1 MVKLTNQALCEALLR
16 ADTESEVIQLL
27 TDSGYWQDQS
37 AWRHYGDVENNWGQS
52 GNQQS
57 LAEAALAEKV
67 VNSVD
72 ATLIGKCREA
82 GIDPESEQ
90 APRTIRAAVSRFYD
104 VGSDKMASGGKILD
118 WDDEKRR
125 AVAETIT
132 LSATGASPDMSLTI
146 SDMGEG
152 QTPDRVPETILSLNR
167 SNKMRIPFV
176 QGQFNQGGTGAL
188 RFAGKN
194 NLQLVVT
201 RRNPSFLKPDASARD
216 CEWGFTLVRRERP
229 SQTNS
234 RNSIYT
240 FLAPVD
246 VSQGRDGKIL
256 TFAADSFGIF
266 PDQDSAY
273 GRHATHGTAIK
284 LYEYN
289 FIGERSNILR
299 GKSLFSR
306 LDLLLPR
313 LALPVRVYEL
323 RTRRNGKLLPV
334 GSRETTLDGLV
345 RRLTESKNLEPG
357 FPVSVPFS
365 PMGERLT
372 ASIYAGRK
380 SGSSADDEDDD
391 DGEDGAK
398 RKVGGLKRYRK
409 REGVIFTRNGQTQGS
424 LPKEFFQRPGVKMKP
439 IAEDLLVF
447 VDCDSL
453 SADTREDLF
462 MASRDRLV
470 DGAFKAAVVREL
482 EIAIAGCEEL
492 KELRNRRQQQ
502 DLEEKI
508 KDDKP
513 LAQVL
518 ESLIDKSPN
527 LRQLLRLGTRIQTP
541 LRVVPNDIDVTKP
554 PKLEAYPNYF
564 TLRGAKGEAPLRK
577 NCPINQRSRF
587 TFDTDVRDDYFVR
600 DERERGIFTCVTE
613 NGTPI
618 SFAGPNLR
626 SGVATITISLPEDV
640 SVGDSLK
647 LIFKVKDE
655 FREFISTAEI
665 QVTPAAEKAEPR
677 PPKPRPDGARR
688 EGDGPDGPSKLSPPR
703 IERVFQAEWND
714 RDFDENTAM
723 KVETSG
729 YDAEEKEIRT
739 FYVNMDNASLL
750 HEAVQKKMHLDLA
763 RNQFLYANVLFGLA
777 LLLDDTKR
785 SQAKL
790 GEGPTEQEPE
800 TVEDLIARTTK
811 ALAPFMLAIASLGA
825 SELAEGMEVDGLD
838 DVA

>member
-1 MVKLTNQALCEALLR
+1 MARLTNQALCEALLR
-16 ADTESEVIQLL
+16 ADTEEEVISLL
-27 TDSGYWQDQS
+27 TEQGYWTDAS

-82 GIDPESEQ
+82 GIDPEDPQ
-90 APRTIRAAVSRFYD
+90 APQNIRAAVSRFYD
-104 VGSDKMASGGKILD
+104 LGSDKVASGGKILD
-118 WDDEKRR
+118 WTPNKRR
-125 AVAETIT
+125 EVAETIT
-132 LSATGASPDMSLTI
+132 LAATGAAQHMSLTI

-152 QTPDRVPETILSLNR
+152 QTPERVPETILSLNR
-167 SNKMRIPFV
+167 SNKTRILFV

-201 RRNPSFLKPDASARD
+201 RRNPAFLDGGATARD
-216 CEWGFTLVRRERP
+216 HEWSFTLVRRERP

-240 FLAPVD
+240 FLAPVN
-246 VSQGRDGKIL
+246 VQRGRDGEIL
-256 TFAADSFGIF
+256 TFAAERFGIF

-273 GRHATHGTAIK
+273 GRQAPHGTAIK

-313 LALPVRVYEL
+313 IALPVRVYEM
-323 RTRRNGKLLPV
+323 RPRRNGRLLPV

-345 RRLTESKNLEPG
+345 RRLGESSNLEPG
-357 FPVSVPFS
+357 FPVHVPFS
-365 PMGERLT
+365 PLGERLT
-372 ASIYAGRK
+372 ASIYVGRK
-380 SGSSADDEDDD
+380 AGSSHDDD
-391 DGEDGAK
+391 DDDDSDEGR

-409 REGVIFTRNGQTQGS
+409 REGVIFTRNGQTQGA

-439 IAEDLLVF
+439 IAEDMLVF
-447 VDCDSL
+447 VDCDGL
-453 SADTREDLF
+453 NADTREDLF

-482 EIAIAGCEEL
+482 EIALSNCDEL

-502 DLEEKI
+502 ELADKI

-513 LAQVL
+513 LSQVL

-541 LRVVPNDIDVTKP
+541 LRVVPNDIDTSKP
-554 PKLEAYPNYF
+554 PKLEAYPSYF
-564 TLRGAKGEAPLRK
+564 TLRGAKEGKPLQK
-577 NCPINQRSRF
+577 SCPINQRSRF

-600 DERERGIFTCVTE
+600 DERERGNFTCQSAD
-613 NGTPI
+613 GSPI
-618 SFAGPNLR
+618 SFTGPNLR
-626 SGVATITISLPEDV
+626 GGVATITVSLPEDAR
-640 SVGDSLK
+640 VGDVLQ
-647 LIFKVKDE
+647 LTFKVQDE
-655 FREFISTAEI
+655 FRSFVSTAELR
-665 QVTPAAEKAEPR
+665 VMAAAEKQEPR
-677 PPKPRPDGARR
+677 PPRPRKDGEKR
-688 EGDGPDGPSKLSPPR
+688 EGEGPDGPSALNPPL
-703 IERVFQAEWND
+703 IEKVYQPEWQEKG
-714 RDFDENTAM
+714 FDEGTAM
-723 KVETSG
+723 IVRSAG
-729 YDAEEKEIRT
+729 YDEEGKEIRK
-739 FYVNMDNASLL
+739 FLVNMDNASLL
-750 HEAVQKKMHLDLA
+750 HEAVQKKMHVDLA

-777 LLLDDTKR
+777 LLLDESKR

-790 GEGPTEQEPE
+790 GEGPTENEPE
-800 TVEDLIARTTK
+800 TVEKLIARTSR

-825 SELAEGMEVDGLD
+825 SDLGDGMEVDGLEE
-838 DVA
+838 VA

>member
-16 ADTESEVIQLL
+16 ADTELEVIQLL
-27 TDSGYWQDQS
+27 TDAGYWLDQS

-57 LAEAALAEKV
+57 LAEAALAEKL

-82 GIDPESEQ
+82 GIEPEGDE
-90 APRTIRAAVSRFYD
+90 APRTIRAAVSKFYD
-104 VGSDKMASGGKILD
+104 VGSDKMASGGRILD
-118 WDDEKRR
+118 WDKDKRS
-125 AVAETIT
+125 AVAEKIT
-132 LSATGASPDMSLTI
+132 LSATGASPEMSLTI

-194 NLQLVVT
+194 NLQLVVI
-201 RRNPSFLKPDASARD
+201 RRNPAFLKPDASARD
-216 CEWGFTLVRRERP
+216 YEWGFTLVRRERP

-246 VSQGRDGKIL
+246 VSHGRDGRIL
-256 TFAADSFGIF
+256 TFSAEKFGIF
-266 PDQDSAY
+266 PDRDTAY

-313 LALPVRVYEL
+313 IALPMRVYEL

-345 RRLTESKNLEPG
+345 RRLTESKNIEPG

-372 ASIYAGRK
+372 ASIYVGRK
-380 SGSSADDEDDD
+380 SGSSGDDEDDD
-391 DGEDGAK
+391 ENDEGAK

-453 SADTREDLF
+453 RA
-462 MASRDRLV
+462 
-470 DGAFKAAVVREL
+470 
-482 EIAIAGCEEL
+482 
-492 KELRNRRQQQ
+492 
-502 DLEEKI
+502 
-508 KDDKP
+508 
-513 LAQVL
+513 
-518 ESLIDKSPN
+518 
-527 LRQLLRLGTRIQTP
+527 
-541 LRVVPNDIDVTKP
+541 
-554 PKLEAYPNYF
+554 
-564 TLRGAKGEAPLRK
+564 
-577 NCPINQRSRF
+577 
-587 TFDTDVRDDYFVR
+587 
-600 DERERGIFTCVTE
+600 
-613 NGTPI
+613 
-618 SFAGPNLR
+618 
-626 SGVATITISLPEDV
+626 
-640 SVGDSLK
+640 
-647 LIFKVKDE
+647 
-655 FREFISTAEI
+655 
-665 QVTPAAEKAEPR
+665 
-677 PPKPRPDGARR
+677 
-688 EGDGPDGPSKLSPPR
+688 
-703 IERVFQAEWND
+703 
-714 RDFDENTAM
+714 
-723 KVETSG
+723 
-729 YDAEEKEIRT
+729 
-739 FYVNMDNASLL
+739 
-750 HEAVQKKMHLDLA
+750 
-763 RNQFLYANVLFGLA
+763 
-777 LLLDDTKR
+777 
-785 SQAKL
+785 
-790 GEGPTEQEPE
+790 
-800 TVEDLIARTTK
+800 
-811 ALAPFMLAIASLGA
+811 
-825 SELAEGMEVDGLD
+825 
-838 DVA
+838 

>member
-1 MVKLTNQALCEALLR
+1 MTRLTNQALCEALLR
-16 ADTESEVIQLL
+16 ADTEEQVINLL
-27 TDSGYWQDQS
+27 TEQGYWSDPS

-82 GIDPESEQ
+82 GIDPESDQ
-90 APRTIRAAVSRFYD
+90 APGSIRAAVSKFYD
-104 VGSDKMASGGKILD
+104 VGSDKVASGGKIVD
-118 WDDEKRR
+118 WTNDKRR
-125 AVAETIT
+125 EVAETIT
-132 LSATGASPDMSLTI
+132 LAATGASPDMSLTI

-152 QTPDRVPETILSLNR
+152 QTPDRVPDTILSLNR
-167 SNKMRIPFV
+167 SNKMRIKFV

-201 RRNPSFLKPDASARD
+201 RRNPVFLDADASDRD
-216 CEWGFTLVRRERP
+216 REWGFTLVRRERP
-229 SQTNS
+229 SQTHS

-246 VSQGRDGKIL
+246 VEEGRDGKIL
-256 TFAADSFGIF
+256 TFAADTFGIF
-266 PDQDSAY
+266 PDQDTAY
-273 GRHATHGTAIK
+273 GRQAPHGTVIK
-284 LYEYN
+284 LFDYS

-313 LALPVRVYEL
+313 IALPVRVYDL
-323 RTRRNGKLLPV
+323 RRRRSGKLLPV

-345 RRLTESKNLEPG
+345 RRLSESSNLEPG
-357 FPVSVPFS
+357 FPVQVPFS

-372 ASIYAGRK
+372 AHIYAGRRA
-380 SGSSADDEDDD
+380 GSSTDDADDD
-391 DGEDGAK
+391 DSDDSK

-447 VDCDSL
+447 VDCDGL
-453 SADTREDLF
+453 SADIREDLF

-470 DGAFKAAVVREL
+470 DGAFKAAVVKEL
-482 EIAIAGCEEL
+482 EIALASCEEL

-502 DLEEKI
+502 ELEDKI

-513 LAQVL
+513 LTQVL

-541 LRVVPNDIDVTKP
+541 LRVVPNDVDVAKP

-564 TLRGAKGEAPLRK
+564 TLRGAKAGAPLRK

-587 TFDTDVRDDYFVR
+587 TFDTDARDDYFVR
-600 DERERGIFTCVTE
+600 DERERGSFTCTSAD
-613 NGTPI
+613 GTPI

-626 SGVATITISLPEDV
+626 SGVATITLSLPDDIA
-640 SVGDSLK
+640 VGETLR
-647 LIFKVKDE
+647 LTFTVRDE
-655 FREFISTAEI
+655 FKEFISRADI
-665 QVTPAAEKAEPR
+665 YVTPAAEKTEPR
-677 PPKPRPDGARR
+677 PPKPRKDGEKR

-703 IERVFQAEWND
+703 IERVFQTEWAE
-714 RDFDENTAM
+714 RGFDENTAM
-723 KVETSG
+723 KVETTG
-729 YDAEEKEIRT
+729 YDEDEKEIRT

-750 HEAVQKKMHLDLA
+750 HEAVSNKMHLELA

-785 SQAKL
+785 IRPKL
-790 GEGPTEQEPE
+790 GEGSVEQEPE
-800 TVEDLIARTTK
+800 TVEHLIARTTK
-811 ALAPFMLAIASLGA
+811 ALAPFMLAIASLGG
-825 SELAEGMEVDGLD
+825 SELGEGMEVDGLE

>member
-1 MVKLTNQALCEALLR
+1 MARLTNQALCEALLR
-16 ADTESEVIQLL
+16 SDTEAQVISLL
-27 TDSGYWQDQS
+27 TDNGYWTEQS

-82 GIDPESEQ
+82 GINPEGDQ
-90 APRTIRAAVSRFYD
+90 APQSIRAAVSKFYD

-118 WDDEKRR
+118 WTNDKRR
-125 AVAETIT
+125 EVAETIT
-132 LSATGASPDMSLTI
+132 LAATGASPEMSVTI

-152 QTPDRVPETILSLNR
+152 QTPDRVPDTILSLNR

-201 RRNPSFLKPDASARD
+201 RRNPAFLEAGATARD
-216 CEWGFTLVRRERP
+216 HEWGFTLVRRERP

-246 VSQGRDGKIL
+246 VGQGRDGKIL
-256 TFAADSFGIF
+256 TFAAETFGIF
-266 PDQDSAY
+266 PDQGTAY
-273 GRHATHGTAIK
+273 GRQAPHGTAIK
-284 LYEYN
+284 LYDYS

-313 LALPVRVYEL
+313 IALPVRVYDM

-345 RRLTESKNLEPG
+345 RRLSESSNLEPG

-380 SGSSADDEDDD
+380 AGSSADDEDDD
-391 DGEDGAK
+391 EGDDNGK

-447 VDCDSL
+447 VDCDAL

-482 EIAIAGCEEL
+482 EIALAGCEEL

-502 DLEEKI
+502 ELEDKI

-513 LAQVL
+513 LTQVL

-541 LRVVPNDIDVTKP
+541 LRVVPNDVDVTKP

-564 TLRGAKGEAPLRK
+564 TLRGAKGDAPLRK

-600 DERERGIFTCVTE
+600 DERERGSFTCIAAD
-613 NGTPI
+613 GTPI

-626 SGVATITISLPEDV
+626 SGVATITLSLPEKMA
-640 SVGDSLK
+640 VGDSLK
-647 LIFKVKDE
+647 LTFTVKDE
-655 FREFISTAEI
+655 FKEFISTAEI
-665 QVTPAAEKAEPR
+665 HITPAAEKAEPR
-677 PPKPRPDGARR
+677 PPRPRPDGDKR

-703 IERVFQAEWND
+703 IERVFQAQWGD
-714 RDFDENTAM
+714 HGFDENTGM
-723 KVETSG
+723 KVVTTG
-729 YDAEEKEIRT
+729 YDDEEKEIRT
-739 FYVNMDNASLL
+739 FFVNMDNASLL
-750 HEAVQKKMHLDLA
+750 HEAVQNKMHLELA

-777 LLLDDTKR
+777 LLLDETKR
-785 SQAKL
+785 TRSKL

-825 SELAEGMEVDGLD
+825 SELGEGMEVDGLE

>member
-1 MVKLTNQALCEALLR
+1 MISLL
-16 ADTESEVIQLL
+16 SEQ
-27 TDSGYWQDQS
+27 GYWTDAT

-72 ATLIGKCREA
+72 ATLIGKCRQA
-82 GIDPESEQ
+82 GIDPESSE
-90 APRTIRAAVSRFYD
+90 APQSIRAAVSKFYD

-118 WDDEKRR
+118 WTPDKRR
-125 AVAETIT
+125 EVAETIT
-132 LSATGASPDMSLTI
+132 LSATGASRQMSLTI

-152 QTPDRVPETILSLNR
+152 QMPDRVPETILSLNR

-194 NLQLVVT
+194 NLQLVVS
-201 RRNPSFLKPDASARD
+201 RRNPAFVGANASARD
-216 CEWGFTLVRRERP
+216 HEWGFTLVRRERP

-240 FLAPVD
+240 FLAPID
-246 VSQGRDGKIL
+246 VRKGRDGVIL
-256 TFAADSFGIF
+256 TFAAEDFGIF
-266 PDQDSAY
+266 PNQDSAY
-273 GRHATHGTAIK
+273 GRQAPHGTAIK

-313 LALPVRVYEL
+313 IALPVRVYEM
-323 RTRRNGKLLPV
+323 RPRRNGHLLPV

-345 RRLTESKNLEPG
+345 RRLGESSNLEPG
-357 FPVSVPFS
+357 FPVHVPFS

-372 ASIYAGRK
+372 ASVYAGRK
-380 SGSSADDEDDD
+380 AGSSPEEDDD
-391 DGEDGAK
+391 GDSDDSR

-409 REGVIFTRNGQTQGS
+409 REGVIFTRNGQTQGT

-447 VDCDSL
+447 VDCDGL

-470 DGAFKAAVVREL
+470 DGTFKAAVVREL
-482 EIAIAGCEEL
+482 EIALANCDEL
-492 KELRNRRQQQ
+492 KELRNQRQQQ
-502 DLEEKI
+502 ELEDKI

-513 LAQVL
+513 LSQVL

-541 LRVVPNDIDVTKP
+541 LRIVPNEVDTSKP
-554 PKLEAYPNYF
+554 PKLEAYPTYF
-564 TLRGAKGEAPLRK
+564 TLRGAKDEQPFK
-577 NCPINQRSRF
+577 KSCPINQRSRF

-600 DERERGIFTCVTE
+600 DERERGSFTCLSAD
-613 NGTPI
+613 GSPI

-626 SGVATITISLPEDV
+626 SGVATITVSLPDEV
-640 SVGDSLK
+640 RVGDVFR
-647 LIFKVKDE
+647 LIFTVKDE
-655 FREFISTAEI
+655 FREFINEAEI
-665 QVTPAAEKAEPR
+665 RVMPPAEKAEPR
-677 PPKPRPDGARR
+677 TSRPRKEGEKR
-688 EGDGPDGPSKLSPPR
+688 EGEGPDGPSGLNPPL
-703 IERVFQAEWND
+703 IEKIYQDDWAEKG
-714 RDFDENTAM
+714 FDESTAM
-723 KVETSG
+723 HVQSAG
-729 YDAEEKEIRT
+729 YDEDGKEIRM
-739 FYVNMDNASLL
+739 FLVNMDNASLL
-750 HEAVQKKMHLDLA
+750 HEAVQKKMHVELA

-777 LLLDDTKR
+777 LLLDESKR
-785 SQAKL
+785 SHATL
-790 GEGPTEQEPE
+790 GEGPTEMEPE
-800 TVEDLIARTTK
+800 TVEHLIARTTK

-825 SELAEGMEVDGLD
+825 FDLIDGMEVDGLE

>member
-1 MVKLTNQALCEALLR
+1 MTRLTNQALCEALLV
-16 ADTESEVIQLL
+16 ADTEEAIIALL
-27 TDSGYWQDQS
+27 TEQGYWSNPS

-72 ATLIGKCREA
+72 ATLIGKCRAA
-82 GIDPESEQ
+82 GIDPEDSQ
-90 APRTIRAAVSRFYD
+90 APQTIRAAVSKFYD
-104 VGSDKMASGGKILD
+104 LGSEKLASGGKILD
-118 WDDEKRR
+118 WTPDKRR
-125 AVAETIT
+125 EVAETIT
-132 LSATGASPDMSLTI
+132 LSATGASPEMSLTI

-152 QTPDRVPETILSLNR
+152 QTPDRVPDTILSLNR

-194 NLQLVVT
+194 NLQLVVS
-201 RRNPSFLKPDASARD
+201 RRNPAFLDGSATARD
-216 CEWGFTLVRRERP
+216 QEWGFTLVRRERP

-240 FLAPVD
+240 FLAPEEVEE
-246 VSQGRDGKIL
+246 GRDGKIL
-256 TFAADSFGIF
+256 TFKADQFGIF
-266 PDQDSAY
+266 PDQDTPY
-273 GRHATHGTAIK
+273 GRKAPYGTAIK

-313 LALPVRVYEL
+313 IALPIRVYDM
-323 RTRRNGKLLPV
+323 RRRRSGKLLPV

-345 RRLTESKNLEPG
+345 RRLGESSNLEPG
-357 FPVSVPFS
+357 FPVYVPFS

-372 ASIYAGRK
+372 ACIYAGRK
-380 SGSSADDEDDD
+380 SGSSADEDDD
-391 DGEDGAK
+391 DDADESR

-409 REGVIFTRNGQTQGS
+409 REGVIFTRNGQTQGT

-447 VDCDSL
+447 VDCDGL

-482 EIAIAGCEEL
+482 EIALAGCDEL

-502 DLEEKI
+502 ELEDKI

-513 LAQVL
+513 LTQVL

-541 LRVVPNDIDVTKP
+541 LRVVPNETDLTKP
-554 PKLEAYPNYF
+554 PKLHAYPNYF
-564 TLRGAKGEAPLRK
+564 TLRGSKDGKSLQK

-587 TFDTDVRDDYFVR
+587 TFDTDARDDYFIR
-600 DERERGIFTCVTE
+600 DERERGSFTCLSHD
-613 NGTPI
+613 GIPI

-626 SGVATITISLPEDV
+626 SGVATITVSLPENAQ
-640 SVGDSLK
+640 VGDVLH
-647 LIFKVKDE
+647 LTFTVKDE
-655 FREFISTAEI
+655 FREFTSHAEI
-665 QVTPAAEKAEPR
+665 RVTAAAEKQEAKPSRPR
-677 PPKPRPDGARR
+677 KDGDKR
-688 EGDGPDGPSKLSPPR
+688 EGDGPDGPSQLNPPH
-703 IERVFQAEWND
+703 IEKIYQAQWAEKG
-714 RDFDENTAM
+714 FDENTAM
-723 KVETSG
+723 TVESAG
-729 YDAEEKEIRT
+729 YDEEEKEIRV
-739 FYVNMDNASLL
+739 FFVNMDNASLL
-750 HEAVQKKMHLDLA
+750 HEAVQNKMHIELA

-777 LLLDDTKR
+777 LLLDDSKR
-785 SQAKL
+785 TRTTL
-790 GEGPTEQEPE
+790 GEGPTESEPE
-800 TVEDLIARTTK
+800 TIERLIARTTK

-825 SELAEGMEVDGLD
+825 SNLGEGMEVDGLE

>member
-1 MVKLTNQALCEALLR
+1 MTGLTNQALCESLLR
-16 ADTESEVIQLL
+16 ADTEERVISLL
-27 TDSGYWQDQS
+27 TEQGYWTDSS
-37 AWRHYGDVENNWGQS
+37 AWRNYGDVENNWGQS

-72 ATLIGKCREA
+72 ATLISKCREA
-82 GIDPESEQ
+82 GIDPESDA
-90 APRTIRAAVSRFYD
+90 APQTIRSAVSKFYD
-104 VGSDKMASGGKILD
+104 VGSDKVASGGKILD
-118 WDDEKRR
+118 WTNEKRR
-125 AVAETIT
+125 EVAETIT
-132 LSATGASPDMSLTI
+132 LAATGASPDMSLTI

-152 QTPDRVPETILSLNR
+152 QTPDRVPDTILSLNR

-194 NLQLVVT
+194 NLQLVIT
-201 RRNPSFLKPDASARD
+201 RRNPAFLGADASPRD
-216 CEWGFTLVRRERP
+216 LEWGFTLVRRERP
-229 SQTNS
+229 SQTHS

-246 VSQGRDGKIL
+246 VMNERDGKIL
-256 TFAADSFGIF
+256 TFVADAFGIF
-266 PDQDSAY
+266 PDQDTAY
-273 GRHATHGTAIK
+273 GRKAPHGTAIK
-284 LYEYN
+284 LYDYN

-313 LALPVRVYEL
+313 IALPVRVYDM
-323 RTRRNGKLLPV
+323 RRRRSGKLLPV

-345 RRLTESKNLEPG
+345 RRLGESSNLEPG
-357 FPVSVPFS
+357 FPVQVPFS

-372 ASIYAGRK
+372 AHIYAGRK
-380 SGSSADDEDDD
+380 AGSSADDDDD
-391 DGEDGAK
+391 DEGDDGK

-447 VDCDSL
+447 VDCDGL

-470 DGAFKAAVVREL
+470 DGAFKAAVVKEL
-482 EIAIAGCEEL
+482 EIALASCEEL

-502 DLEEKI
+502 ELEDKI

-513 LAQVL
+513 LTQVL

-541 LRVVPNDIDVTKP
+541 LRVVPNDIDVAKP
-554 PKLEAYPNYF
+554 PKLEAYPSYF
-564 TLRGAKGEAPLRK
+564 NLRGAKDGAPLRK

-587 TFDTDVRDDYFVR
+587 TFDTDVRDDYFLR
-600 DERERGIFTCVTE
+600 DERERGSFVCTAAD
-613 NGTPI
+613 GTPI
-618 SFAGPNLR
+618 SFTGPNLR
-626 SGVATITISLPEDV
+626 SGVATITLSLPDAIAIGE
-640 SVGDSLK
+640 SLN
-647 LIFKVKDE
+647 LTFTVKDE
-655 FREFISTAEI
+655 FKEFTSAADIH
-665 QVTPAAEKAEPR
+665 VTPASEKAEPR
-677 PPKPRPDGARR
+677 PPKPRKDGEKR
-688 EGDGPDGPSKLSPPR
+688 EGDGPDGPSRLSPPR
-703 IERVFQAEWND
+703 IERVFQEQWVE
-714 RDFDENTAM
+714 RGFDENTAM
-723 KVETSG
+723 KVETTG
-729 YDAEEKEIRT
+729 YDDDEKEIRT

-750 HEAVQKKMHLDLA
+750 HEAVQSKMHLELA

-777 LLLDDTKR
+777 LLLDETKR
-785 SQAKL
+785 IRPKL
-790 GEGPTEQEPE
+790 GEGPLEQEPE
-800 TVEDLIARTTK
+800 TVEHLIARTTK

-825 SELAEGMEVDGLD
+825 SELGEGMEVDGLE

>member
-1 MVKLTNQALCEALLR
+1 MTKLSNQAICEALLR
-16 ADTESEVIQLL
+16 ADTEEEVIGIL
-27 TDSGYWQDQS
+27 TEQGYWTDPL

-82 GIDPESEQ
+82 GIDPESDE
-90 APRTIRAAVSRFYD
+90 APDTIRSAVSKFYD
-104 VGSDKMASGGKILD
+104 LGSDNIATGGKVLD
-118 WDDEKRR
+118 WTPEKRR
-125 AVAETIT
+125 MVAETIT
-132 LSATGASPDMSLTI
+132 LTATGAPLEMSLTI

-152 QTPDRVPETILSLNR
+152 QTPDRVPDTILSLNR

-201 RRNPSFLKPDASARD
+201 RRNPAFLGADASTRD
-216 CEWGFTLVRRERP
+216 QEWGFTLVRRERP

-240 FLAPVD
+240 FLAPID
-246 VSQGRDGKIL
+246 VREGRDGAIL
-256 TFAADSFGIF
+256 TFAADRFGMF

-273 GRHATHGTAIK
+273 GRQSAHGTAIK

-313 LALPVRVYEL
+313 IALPVRVYEM
-323 RTRRNGKLLPV
+323 RARRNGRMLPV

-345 RRLTESKNLEPG
+345 RRLSESSNLEPN
-357 FPVSVPFS
+357 FPIHVPFS

-380 SGSSADDEDDD
+380 AGSSQDDDEDDD
-391 DGEDGAK
+391 SDDAR

-409 REGVIFTRNGQTQGS
+409 NEGVIFMRNGQTQGA
-424 LPKEFFQRPGVKMKP
+424 LPKAFFQRPGVKMKP

-447 VDCDSL
+447 VDCDGL
-453 SADTREDLF
+453 TADTREDLF

-470 DGAFKAAVVREL
+470 DGKFKAAVVREL
-482 EIAIAGCEEL
+482 EIALSNCDEL
-492 KELRNRRQQQ
+492 KELRNKRQQQ
-502 DLEEKI
+502 DLEDKI

-513 LAQVL
+513 LSQVL

-541 LRVVPNDIDVTKP
+541 LRVVPNEVDTSKL
-554 PKLEAYPNYF
+554 PKLEAYPTYF
-564 TLRGAKGEAPLRK
+564 NLRGTKENEPLHKG
-577 NCPINQRSRF
+577 CPINQRSRF
-587 TFDTDVRDDYFVR
+587 AFDTDVRDDYFVR
-600 DERERGIFTCVTE
+600 DERERGSFACQSAD
-613 NGTPI
+613 GTPI

-626 SGVATITISLPEDV
+626 SGVATITVSLPDEV
-640 SVGDSLK
+640 QVGDVLH
-647 LIFKVKDE
+647 LTFTAKDE
-655 FREFISTAEI
+655 FHTFTSRAELR
-665 QVTPAAEKAEPR
+665 VMPVAEKSEPR
-677 PPKPRPDGARR
+677 PPRPRKEGEKR
-688 EGDGPDGPSKLSPPR
+688 EGDGLDGPSNLNPPY
-703 IERVFQAEWND
+703 IEKVYQAEWAKNG
-714 RDFDENTAM
+714 FDETTALV
-723 KVETSG
+723 VESAG
-729 YDAEEKEIRT
+729 YDNEEKEIRK
-739 FYVNMDNASLL
+739 FLVNMDNASLL
-750 HEAVQKKMHLDLA
+750 HEAVQKKMHIELA
-763 RNQFLYANVLFGLA
+763 RNQFLYANVLTGLA
-777 LLLDDTKR
+777 LLLDDSKGSRT
-785 SQAKL
+785 QL
-790 GEGPTEQEPE
+790 GEGSTESEPE
-800 TVEDLIARTTK
+800 TVEQLIARTTK
-811 ALAPFMLAIASLGA
+811 ALAPFMLAIASLGGTD
-825 SELAEGMEVDGLD
+825 LGEGMEVDGLD
-838 DVA
+838 EVA

>member
-1 MVKLTNQALCEALLR
+1 MTRLTNQTLCEALLR
-16 ADTESEVIQLL
+16 ADTEEAVISLL
-27 TDSGYWQDQS
+27 TEQGYWTDAS

-72 ATLIGKCREA
+72 ATLISRCRER
-82 GIDPESEQ
+82 GIDPESGE
-90 APRTIRAAVSRFYD
+90 APQTVRAAVSRFYD
-104 VGSDKMASGGKILD
+104 VGSDNIASAGKVMD
-118 WDDEKRR
+118 WTAEKRR

-132 LSATGASPDMSLTI
+132 LAATGTSPEMSLTI

-152 QTPDRVPETILSLNR
+152 QAPDRVPETILSLNR

-201 RRNPSFLKPDASARD
+201 RRNPAFVSPDAGDRD
-216 CEWGFTLVRRERP
+216 REWGFTLVRRERP
-229 SQTNS
+229 SQTQS

-240 FLAPVD
+240 FLAPVGID
-246 VSQGRDGKIL
+246 QGRDGDIL
-256 TFAADSFGIF
+256 TFAAERFGIF
-266 PDQDSAY
+266 PDQDTAY
-273 GRHATHGTAIK
+273 GGEATHGTAIK
-284 LYEYN
+284 LYDYN

-313 LALPVRVYEL
+313 IALPVRVYDL
-323 RTRRNGKLLPV
+323 RRRRSGKLLPV

-345 RRLTESKNLEPG
+345 RRLSESSNLEPG
-357 FPVSVPFS
+357 FPVYVPFS
-365 PMGERLT
+365 PLGERLT
-372 ASIYAGRK
+372 ACIYAGRK
-380 SGSSADDEDDD
+380 AGSSADDAADNDT
-391 DGEDGAK
+391 GEDR

-409 REGVIFTRNGQTQGS
+409 REGVIFTRNGQTQGA

-447 VDCDSL
+447 VDCDGL

-470 DGAFKAAVVREL
+470 DGAFKAAAVREL
-482 EIAIAGCEEL
+482 EIALAGCEEL

-502 DLEEKI
+502 ELEDKI

-513 LAQVL
+513 LTQVL

-541 LRVVPNDIDVTKP
+541 LRIVQNDVDITKP
-554 PKLEAYPNYF
+554 PKLEAYPSYF
-564 TLRGAKGEAPLRK
+564 TLRGLK
-577 NCPINQRSRF
+577 NGKPVQKPCPINQRSRF

-600 DERERGIFTCVTE
+600 DERERGTLTCLSTDR
-613 NGTPI
+613 TPI
-618 SFAGPNLR
+618 SFSGPNLR
-626 SGVATITISLPEDV
+626 SGVATITMSLPEGAQVDDV
-640 SVGDSLK
+640 LH
-647 LIFKVKDE
+647 LTFTVKDDFSE
-655 FREFISTAEI
+655 FVSEAEI
-665 QVTPAAEKAEPR
+665 RVTPAAERAEPR
-677 PPKPRPDGARR
+677 PSQPRKDGQKR
-688 EGDGPDGPSKLSPPR
+688 EGEGPDGPSRLNPPH
-703 IERVFQAEWND
+703 IEKVFQPDWVE
-714 RDFDENTAM
+714 RGFDETTAL
-723 KVETSG
+723 VVQSAG
-729 YDAEEKEIRT
+729 YDQDDKEIRK
-739 FYVNMDNASLL
+739 FLVNMDNASLL
-750 HEAVQKKMHLDLA
+750 HEAVQNKMHLELA

-785 SQAKL
+785 SHSKL
-790 GEGPTEQEPE
+790 GEGPTEVEPE
-800 TVEDLIARTTK
+800 TVENLIARTTK
-811 ALAPFMLAIASLGA
+811 ALAPFMLAIASLGG
-825 SELAEGMEVDGLD
+825 SELGEDMEVDGLE